1 MVSQPDGFI
10 KRTDAARP
18 CQGLK
23 EEGLGPACQ
32 DLCVG
37 VGVLCQG
44 GTPPGK
50 SLSLS
55 AKDIPLPSSN
65 HRVRFKVSIGGDALH
80 DSSTVPPF
88 LS

>member
-50 SLSLS
+50 SLS

-65 HRVRFKVSIGGDALH
+65 HRVRFKASIPGHALH
-80 DSSTVPPF
+80 DSSTAPQF